1 MLEYDDSAFYYF
13 SIAVL
18 TFILV
23 PYTWGI
29 ISSIIW
35 GEINIQHFPSACQ
48 CSRCTAMMTL
58 KKSAARKQTFK
69 GSFYFRLL
77 VGAFL
82 WYIWYLNANVVV
94 NLESLQSFD
103 PFQIL
108 DIANDATL
116 RDIKK

>member
-1 MLEYDDSAFYYF
+1 
-13 SIAVL
+13 
-18 TFILV
+18 
-23 PYTWGI
+23 
-29 ISSIIW
+29 
-35 GEINIQHFPSACQ
+35 
-48 CSRCTAMMTL
+48 
-58 KKSAARKQTFK
+58 
-69 GSFYFRLL
+69 LL